1 MLYLFN
7 KKIEIMKAQRQPITN
22 ERLLEILKEE
32 IAKCGEYVY
41 SDRRRTSQEML
52 RMRGVKF

>member
-1 MLYLFN
+1 M
-7 KKIEIMKAQRQPITN
+7 KKQKFVPITN

-32 IAKCGEYVY
+32 KEKHGAHVWT
-41 SDRRRTSQEML
+41 DRRNTVEEML